1 MPGAATAEIIF
12 ITAMMVLILIVSGAT
27 VYFFFK
33 TYAKEKR
40 DRETRSAAKTAKAK
54 ASEDQIEDN
63 LKSEI

>member
-1 MPGAATAEIIF
+1 MPGAGTSEIIF
-12 ITAMMVLILIVSGAT
+12 ITAMMVLILIVCGAT

-40 DRETRSAAKTAKAK
+40 DRELKSAAKAARAKAT
-54 ASEDQIEDN
+54 EDQFEDN